1 MSDFAVDDGDSCDS
15 LVTDLSNV
23 VSDSGVE
30 DDVLEPLSSLFN
42 CISGGS
48 DSEILGHLNNVISGV
63 NSCAKKGD
71 EYLDNVNTLCS
82 NLVQSCSSSQEK
94 CGKASNVATVTG
106 VCGESLSS
114 SSAIAFDSDN
124 LLGDVSQLLDN
135 TLSDL
140 TGSSFSNVFGNLYDL
155 VESIIDNLVSCNDV
169 FKSLSS
175 DISDTISQVESSSDS
190 AVSEIC
196 PLLQSLINDLQ
207 SSDSSTNILC
217 DINTLAGKIIYST
230 TSSASDSVE
239 DVGSLV
245 QKILDIISGKS
256 SSCSAESSSTALGC
270 SSTNVISSRS
280 KTIPSIS
287 TISTASTQEFSS
299 IPGGGKDVSTTI
311 FKSTSCQGTICA
323 ETSVTTGIKTVT
335 ITSEGVVT
343 RFTTYCPLTASS
355 SSSYSQL
362 TESSSPASTIDTEET
377 TVVVP
382 EISTTV
388 VTITSCKNNACST
401 IPITT
406 GFKPIT
412 TTKTYKIFNF
422 N

>member
-1 MSDFAVDDGDSCDS
+1 MLFVSALRVLALGTLCSAEFTHSFSKKHALRKRQDLLDSVNSILYDAADTAASCVLAPLNTVITVAVDDGDSCDS

-256 SSCSAESSSTALGC
+256 
-270 SSTNVISSRS
+270 
-280 KTIPSIS
+280 
-287 TISTASTQEFSS
+287 
-299 IPGGGKDVSTTI
+299 
-311 FKSTSCQGTICA
+311 
-323 ETSVTTGIKTVT
+323 
-335 ITSEGVVT
+335 VVQQ
-343 RFTTYCPLTASS
+343 SH
-355 SSSYSQL
+355 
-362 TESSSPASTIDTEET
+362 PAQHL
-377 TVVVP
+377 
-382 EISTTV
+382 
-388 VTITSCKNNACST
+388 AARAQM
-401 IPITT
+401 
-406 GFKPIT
+406 
-412 TTKTYKIFNF
+412 
-422 N
+422 